1 MRVPLASAAAAC
13 GIAAIAFVM
22 ASAESR
28 GWEDL
33 GLLRGEVA
41 RLRAHFDSVLAEL
54 NARDVSDLRPSQR
67 VTRAQLVRALEAYR
81 DDGVFPHNHDFPATR
96 MPYFRDEHGTLCAM
110 AHLIAST
117 GREDIV
123 ADVVRERNNAYIPD
137 LTEDHRLV
145 AWLDSVGLTVAEAA
159 RIQPEYGGPPVAAA
173 VERRNPASYAI
184 PSLALGIP
192 AFLTTG
198 LNWAAPR
205 GKGPDAKLYI
215 GAISGAAAAILGGA
229 ILVEQGDRSARAWG
243 IADVT
248 LGAAAL
254 TAVVR
259 RSLRRAPPTAP
270 RPPIASSDP
279 RLSFDVTPAAHAGR
293 LRPAAQ
299 LRVRF

>member
-1 MRVPLASAAAAC
+1 MRVPLASAAAAG
-13 GIAAIAFVM
+13 GIAAVVFVM
-22 ASAESR
+22 ASTESR
-28 GWEDL
+28 GREDL
-33 GLLRGEVA
+33 GLLRDEVT

-54 NARDVSDLRPSQR
+54 RARDVSDLRPSQR
-67 VTRAQLVRALEAYR
+67 VMRAQLVRALEAYR

-96 MPYFRDEHGTLCAM
+96 RPYFRDEHGTLCAM

-117 GREDIV
+117 GRENIV

-137 LTEDHRLV
+137 LAEDRQLV

-173 VERRNPASYAI
+173 VERRNAASYAI

-205 GKGPDAKLYI
+205 GKRPDARLYI

-229 ILVEQGDRSARAWG
+229 ILVEQGDRSARVVG
-243 IADVT
+243 VADLTV
-248 LGAAAL
+248 GAAAL

-259 RSLRRAPPTAP
+259 RSLRRGPPTAP
-270 RPPIASSDP
+270 RPPIASSDA
-279 RLSFDVTPAAHAGR
+279 RLSLDVTPVAHAGR
-293 LRPAAQ
+293 LRPAVQ
-299 LRVRF
+299 LRARF

>member
-13 GIAAIAFVM
+13 GIAAIVFVM
-22 ASAESR
+22 TSAESR
-28 GWEDL
+28 GQEDL
-33 GLLRGEVA
+33 GLRRGEVA

-54 NARDVSDLRPSQR
+54 SARDVSDLRPSQR
-67 VTRAQLVRALEAYR
+67 VARAQLMRALEAYR
-81 DDGVFPHNHDFPATR
+81 DDGVFPHNHDFPAVR

-110 AHLIAST
+110 AHLVAST
-117 GREDIV
+117 GRENIV

-137 LTEDHRLV
+137 LAEDRRLV

-159 RIQPEYGGPPVAAA
+159 RIQPTYGGPPVAA

-215 GAISGAAAAILGGA
+215 GAVSGAAAAILGGA
-229 ILVEQGDRSARAWG
+229 ILIEQGDRSARAWG
-243 IADVT
+243 IADITV
-248 LGAAAL
+248 GAAAL

-270 RPPIASSDP
+270 RPPIASTDA
-279 RLSFDVTPAAHAGR
+279 RLSLDVTAAVHAGW

-299 LRVRF
+299 LRVGF